1 MTVSEE
7 HDFFMNEAV
16 KEAQIGIRARHGGPF
31 GCVVVKNGQIVG
43 RGHNQVIGNQD
54 ATCHGEMQAIRDA
67 SKNLKTF
74 DLSGCV
80 LYTTAEPCPMCLGA
94 ILWSNIAE
102 VYYGC
107 DVKDTENIGFRDDKF
122 YQYMQGGDQKILA
135 RRQLG
140 RKQCLSVFDEY
151 FKDQART
158 AY

>member
-7 HDFFMNEAV
+7 HEFFMSEAV

-107 DVKDTENIGFRDDKF
+107 DVKDTENIGAVSWAESSASVCLTNIL
-122 YQYMQGGDQKILA
+122 KI
-135 RRQLG
+135 RPGQ
-140 RKQCLSVFDEY
+140 
-151 FKDQART
+151 RT
-158 AY
+158 DSSWFIG

>member
-1 MTVSEE
+1 
-7 HDFFMNEAV
+7 MNEAV

-122 YQYMQGGDQKILA
+122 YQYMQGGDQKILV